1 MLWLIS
7 LWVSTSVIGTRRVLV
22 DGGFLDAK
30 WQPTTDDNMSTAT
43 VASSL
48 TFTRSPFNSAP
59 EPIGLIQTEDRRR
72 RHRA

>member
-1 MLWLIS
+1 M
-7 LWVSTSVIGTRRVLV
+7 V